1 MWPEYVALLDPVPAE
16 ERHLRT
22 HAGHNCWVLP
32 EEEQFITKDLIE
44 ATCLVG
50 TKQQILTRLRDLDQA
65 GLDQLMILP
74 PLEPRYEVLESVG
87 ADIIPHL
94 S

>member
-1 MWPEYVALLDPVPAE
+1 MVEQTPADR
-16 ERHLRT
+16 RHQRV

-32 EEEQFITKDLIE
+32 EERRFLTKGLIE

-50 TKQQILTRLRDLDQA
+50 TRDQLVERLRALDDS

-74 PLEPRYEVLESVG
+74 PYDPRFTILESVG
-87 ADIIPHL
+87 TEVLPYV
-94 S
+94 